1 MHCGN
6 IGVRQLKKG
15 ERGSETGKKSNLK
28 SEEVMQVHKA
38 SGIRK
43 MTKKAQRGETEV
55 RRS

>member
-43 MTKKAQRGETEV
+43 MTK
-55 RRS
+55 